1 MFVLSVVYCYVLVL
15 QYGSEEFGQDSP
27 RYTSPKATA
36 ALYASDPYY
45 LGEFS
50 HNQQFFDKYFYCGR

>member
-1 MFVLSVVYCYVLVL
+1 MYDLLLYVVCRWFSYWSDVFLL

-45 LGEFS
+45 LGKFS
-50 HNQQFFDKYFYCGR
+50 SH

>member
-1 MFVLSVVYCYVLVL
+1 MYDLSYGGFVCWFSYWNDVFLL

-45 LGEFS
+45 LGEYPL
-50 HNQQFFDKYFYCGR
+50 HG